1 MSEPIRL
8 VVAGGGTAGHISPML
23 AIADAIREQRP
34 QSQILALGTAQGLE
48 TKLVPEAG
56 YRLELI
62 PKVPMP
68 RSISK
73 DLLTFPFNFIK
84 AVRQTT
90 RILRQEGA
98 QGLIGVGGYVCTPAY
113 IAAKRMG
120 LPIFVHEAN
129 SVAGL
134 ANKIGAKHAKVVATT
149 FAQTGL
155 PNEQQIG
162 MPMRSH
168 VARMDRT
175 ALRAEA
181 REYFGLSDDKPV
193 LLVTGG
199 SSGALSLNRAI
210 EGALSDLAAAGIH
223 IVHITG
229 RGKQVMT
236 QDGEP
241 LQSAGYTQLEY
252 VDRMDYA
259 YAAADLMICRSG
271 AGTVCE
277 LAVAQVPSVLVPL
290 PIGNGEQKLNAR
302 ELVAAGGAL
311 LVDDQDFTPEYLTGT
326 VLPLL
331 GDKDRLEQMSRAA
344 GTQGRANAAE
354 VMARQVIEYF
364 DTVDSVTGKEGK

>member
-23 AIADAIREQRP
+23 AIADAIVAQQP
-34 QSQILALGTAQGLE
+34 QTQIVALGTAQGLE

-56 YRLELI
+56 YRMELI

-68 RSISK
+68 RSVSK
-73 DLLTFPFNFIK
+73 DLLTFPFAFVK
-84 AVRQTT
+84 AVRESS
-90 RILRQEGA
+90 RILRQEKA
-98 QGLIGVGGYVCTPAY
+98 QGLLGVGGYVCTPAY

-134 ANKIGAKHAKVVATT
+134 ANKIGAKTAKVVATT
-149 FAQTGL
+149 FANTGL
-155 PNEQQIG
+155 PNEEQIG
-162 MPMRSH
+162 MPMRTH
-168 VARMDRT
+168 VATMDRE

-181 REYFGLSDDKPV
+181 REYFGLTDDKPV
-193 LLVTGG
+193 LLISGG
-199 SSGALSLNRAI
+199 SSGALSLNKTIHSSLA
-210 EGALSDLAAAGIH
+210 ELSAAGVH
-223 IVHITG
+223 TVHITG
-229 RGKQVMT
+229 RGKPILGDNGQLVAAE
-236 QDGEP
+236 D
-241 LQSAGYTQLEY
+241 YTQREY
-252 VDRMDYA
+252 VDRMDFA

-277 LAVAQVPSVLVPL
+277 LAVANVPSILVPL

-311 LVDDQDFTPEYLTGT
+311 LVEDDEFTSDYVKNI

-331 GDKDRLEQMSRAA
+331 SDRTRLKQMSDAAASQARAD
-344 GTQGRANAAE
+344 AAE
-354 VMARQVIEYF
+354 VMAGKVLEYF
-364 DTVDSVTGKEGK
+364 TAGNRANSEEGK

>member
-23 AIADAIREQRP
+23 AIADAIREREP
-34 QSQILALGTAQGLE
+34 QAQIVALGTAQGLE
-48 TKLVPEAG
+48 TALVPEAG

-73 DLLTFPFNFIK
+73 ELFSFPFAFVK
-84 AVRQTT
+84 AVRQSTKV
-90 RILRQEGA
+90 LRAAGA

-113 IAAKRMG
+113 LAARRMG

-134 ANKIGAKHAKVVATT
+134 ANKIGAKSAKVVATT
-149 FAQTGL
+149 FADTGL
-155 PNEQQIG
+155 PNEEQIG

-168 VARMDRT
+168 VATMDRD

-181 REYFGLSDDKPV
+181 RTYFGLSDDRPV

-199 SSGALSLNRAI
+199 SSGALSINRTIAASLSELN
-210 EGALSDLAAAGIH
+210 AAGIH
-223 IVHITG
+223 TVHITG
-229 RGKQVMT
+229 RGKQLLGE
-236 QDGEP
+236 DGSP
-241 LQSAGYTQLEY
+241 LVAEGYTQREY

-277 LAVAQVPSVLVPL
+277 LAVAKVPSILVPL
-290 PIGNGEQKLNAR
+290 PIGNGEQKRNAR

-311 LVDDQDFTPEYLTGT
+311 LVDDADFNPGYLQAT
-326 VLPLL
+326 VIPLL
-331 GDKDRLEQMSRAA
+331 ADQTRLEAMSLGAASQARAD
-344 GTQGRANAAE
+344 AAQ
-354 VMARQVIEYF
+354 VMARKVIEHF
-364 DTVDSVTGKEGK
+364 VAENSANTEEGK

>member
-1 MSEPIRL
+1 
-8 VVAGGGTAGHISPML
+8 ML
-23 AIADAIREQRP
+23 AIADAIVAQEPRAR
-34 QSQILALGTAQGLE
+34 ITALGTAQGLE

-68 RSISK
+68 RSLSA
-73 DLLTFPFNFIK
+73 DLVKFPFAFIK
-84 AVRQTT
+84 AVRECQQ
-90 RILRQEGA
+90 ILRREGA

-113 IAAKRMG
+113 IAARRLR

-134 ANKIGAKHAKVVATT
+134 ANKIGAKSAKVVATT
-149 FAQTGL
+149 FAGTGL
-155 PNEQQIG
+155 PGAEQIG

-168 VARMDRT
+168 VASMDRD
-175 ALRAEA
+175 ALREEA
-181 REYFGLSDDKPV
+181 RRHFGLSGEKPV

-199 SSGALSLNRAI
+199 SSGALSINRAI
-210 EGALSDLAAAGIH
+210 EASLPQLAAAGIH
-223 IVHITG
+223 TVHITG
-229 RGKQVMT
+229 RGKPVL
-236 QDGEP
+236 DGDGNVLKAE
-241 LQSAGYTQLEY
+241 GYTQVEY

-277 LAVAQVPSVLVPL
+277 LAVAKVPSVLVPL

-311 LVDDQDFTPEYLTGT
+311 LVEDREFNSDYVTRT
-326 VLPLL
+326 VIPLL
-331 GDKDRLEQMSRAA
+331 ADRPRLKQMSQAAASQARAD
-344 GTQGRANAAE
+344 AAE
-354 VMARQVIEYF
+354 IMARKVLVEVCRESRTHTQ
-364 DTVDSVTGKEGK
+364 EGK